1 MNKNNSNAVKGGQ
14 NPHKK
19 KRYDTRKCLHPMQN
33 WKCLTDF
40 NLIVLDFFIVQVSTW
55 IAMKGQLMISMFND
69 GRREMIEA
77 GDELLCSITFN
88 SFYGFTHLLHE
99 NN

>member
-1 MNKNNSNAVKGGQ
+1 MQSMVDKI
-14 NPHKK
+14 HIK

-69 GRREMIEA
+69 GRREMIA
-77 GDELLCSITFN
+77 VPLN
-88 SFYGFTHLLHE
+88 QFTSVE
-99 NN
+99 MNCCVQ